1 VVFLL
6 AQAAVTVGFILWS
19 ALSFMGGK
27 HGVFSNGLLP
37 KTTTNFDRGFEN
49 VIFHVTP
56 TRHG

>member
-1 VVFLL
+1 L
-6 AQAAVTVGFILWS
+6 AHAAVTVGFILWS

-27 HGVFSNGLLP
+27 HGVFFQWAFT